1 MAEYKS
7 NWRDMDLSIGNI
19 DALLGNENDEKI
31 HPLIP
36 SQKNLRMCVVGG
48 SGTGKTSFLV
58 QFITKFMRVEKL
70 YVCAKHL
77 DQPKLKWLHDFYTEI
92 ETKINEKL
100 RKKKKTSNA
109 SFKIIEAW
117 TNDLNDFPNVD
128 ELDKTKKNVIVYD
141 DLVLE
146 RDPTNKIG
154 NAFVRGRHHGASV
167 FYLSQTFF
175 GIPRKIRLNT
185 NYYAIFNLPSL
196 TEITRIH
203 REIAGDLDKKEFIE
217 LIRRALAEEY
227 YFFFVATDE
236 KKKFLKYRVGLDG
249 LLISP
254 SESKSDK
261 K

>member
-7 NWRDMDLSIGNI
+7 DWRDMDLSFGNI
-19 DALLGNENDEKI
+19 DSLLGNDNDEKI

-36 SQKNLRMCVVGG
+36 SQKNLRMCIIGG

-58 QFITKFMRVEKL
+58 QFITKFMTVEKL

-77 DQPKLKWLHDFYTEI
+77 DQPKMKWLKDFYTEI
-92 ETKINEKL
+92 ENKINEKL

-109 SFKIIEAW
+109 NFKIIEAF
-117 TNDLNDFPNVD
+117 TNDLNEFPTVD
-128 ELDKTKKNVIVYD
+128 QLDKTKKNVIIYD
-141 DLVLE
+141 DMVLE
-146 RDPTNKIG
+146 KDPTNKIG
-154 NAFVRGRHHGASV
+154 NAFVRGRHHNASV

-196 TEITRIH
+196 TEIKRIQS
-203 REIAGDLDKKEFIE
+203 EIASDLDKKQFLD
-217 LIRRALAEEY
+217 LIRQALSEDY
-227 YFFFVATDE
+227 NFFFVATDE
-236 KKKFLKYRVGLDG
+236 KKKMLKYRKNLDE
-249 LLISP
+249 LLIHP
-254 SESKSDK
+254 ESSDK

>member
-36 SQKNLRMCVVGG
+36 SQKNLRMSIIGG

-58 QFITKFMRVEKL
+58 QFITKFMKVEKI

-109 SFKIIEAW
+109 NFKIIESF
-117 TNDLNDFPNVD
+117 TNDLNEFPTVD
-128 ELDKTKKNVIVYD
+128 QLDKNKKNIVVFD
-141 DLVLE
+141 DMVME
-146 RDPTNKIG
+146 RDVSNKIP
-154 NAFVRGRHHGASV
+154 NYFVRGRHHGASV

-203 REIAGDLDKKEFIE
+203 REIAPDLEKRDFLD
-217 LIRRALAEEY
+217 LIKQALSEDY
-227 YFFFVATDE
+227 NFFFVAVDE
-236 KKKFLKYRVGLDG
+236 KKKMIKYRKNLDE
-249 LLISP
+249 LLVHP
-254 SESKSDK
+254 EQSDK